1 MNSKRNVLKM
11 VAAAGMVAVSG
22 LSLAQSAKPVRMLL
36 PLAPGGGSDTI
47 GRAVANEMSKTLN
60 VTIVAENKPGASG
73 TLALNDVIRAPAS
86 NPTFGLV
93 LGSTLAVVPHLM
105 KVPYDSVNG
114 IKPVVQLGVTPFV
127 LLVNK
132 NHPAKTLAEFVA
144 LSKRKPQTFGSYGA
158 GTSSH
163 VAGEAF
169 NNAAGLKQVHVPYKG
184 TAPAIND
191 LLGSQVDSVVADFG
205 VAGQHLGKDGKL
217 RALAVTGPSRS
228 EGFPDVPTF
237 GEQGYPAMNELVGW
251 IAFVTSAN
259 TSDEQVA
266 TWGKAAAAALRVP
279 EVRQRLI
286 GLGYVP
292 AGTHGK
298 EFDKIVADEPVR
310 WGSLIKAFKITLEN

>member
-1 MNSKRNVLKM
+1 MDSKRKVLKIM
-11 VAAAGMVAVSG
+11 AAAGLLAVSG
-22 LSLAQSAKPVRMLL
+22 MALAQSGKPVRMLL
-36 PLAPGGGSDTI
+36 PLAAGGSSDTI
-47 GRAVANEMSKTLN
+47 GRAVANEMSKTLGT
-60 VTIVAENKPGASG
+60 TIVAENKPGASG
-73 TLALNDVIRAPAS
+73 TLALGEVIRTPVS

-105 KVPYDSVNG
+105 KVPYDSVKDV
-114 IKPVVQLGVTPFV
+114 KPVVQLGITPFV

-132 NHPAKTLAEFVA
+132 NHPAKNLAEFVA
-144 LSKRKPQTFGSYGA
+144 MSKRKPQTFGSYGA

-163 VAGEAF
+163 VTGEAF

-205 VAGQHLGKDGKL
+205 VAGQHIGKDGKL
-217 RALAVTGPSRS
+217 RALAVTGPARS

-237 GEQGYPAMNELVGW
+237 GEQGYASMNDLVGW
-251 IAFVTSAN
+251 IAFVTSSA

-266 TWGKAAAAALRVP
+266 SWAKAASNALRVP
-279 EVRQRLI
+279 EVRQRLVSQ
-286 GLGYVP
+286 GYVP
-292 AGTHGK
+292 AGTYGK

-310 WGSLIKAFKITLEN
+310 WGGLIKASNITLEN